1 MHVANPARGGKQ
13 FTREEFIHFLETGDN
28 MRHILSGAATRK
40 GATSKIILQGLS
52 GNGRWASFK
61 NEVRGFAMELDD
73 ARLVALTEKFAKK
86 HGIAPEL
93 LTIEA
98 AERAALK
105 LQIAAAQS
113 GGQSAS
119 IAGMSIS
126 RVNYA
131 GLHSQRVMLEK
142 RIQRLYRGGRGFV
155 VDASYGVGL

>member
-1 MHVANPARGGKQ
+1 M
-13 FTREEFIHFLETGDN
+13 
-28 MRHILSGAATRK
+28 ATIAEQIAEAK
-40 GATSKIILQGLS
+40 A
-52 GNGRWASFK
+52 
-61 NEVRGFAMELDD
+61 EL
-73 ARLVALTEKFAKK
+73 
-86 HGIAPEL
+86 
-93 LTIEA
+93 
-98 AERAALK
+98 AALK

-155 VDASYGVGL
+155 VYASYGVGL